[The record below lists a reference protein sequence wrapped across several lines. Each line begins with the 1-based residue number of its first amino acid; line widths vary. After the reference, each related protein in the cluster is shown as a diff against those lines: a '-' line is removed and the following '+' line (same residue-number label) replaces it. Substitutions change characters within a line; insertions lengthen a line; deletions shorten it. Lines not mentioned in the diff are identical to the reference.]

1 MTPSEIY
8 QSLVSTNRIF
18 KLNYIEIGRLLCDLK
33 DGNKFKD
40 AVGCVETW
48 DDFLKQPEIGLSRL
62 ESDRL
67 MKIYKKLILD
77 KDVEV
82 SALAGISLQNLKKLT
97 EVEEVTDEIIT
108 QAQTL
113 SDKDFK
119 EVLAENKNI
128 ETRTY
133 KYMVMRKCIETGNM
147 TKVHGIES
155 EIIKQTFNLNE

>member
-1 MTPSEIY
+1 M
-8 QSLVSTNRIF
+8 
-18 KLNYIEIGRLLCDLK
+18 GRLLCDLK

-40 AVGCVETW
+40 AVGGIDNW

-62 ESDRL
+62 EGDRL
-67 MKIYKKLILD
+67 MKIYIKLIVE

-97 EVEEVTDEIIT
+97 EVDDVTDEIIN
-108 QAQTL
+108 QAQML

-133 KYMVMRKCIETGNM
+133 KYMVMRKCNETGNM

-155 EIIKQTFNLNE
+155 ETIKQTFNLNE